1 MFIYSNRGGSHL
13 TSDISTRTQYSTHYF
28 LIIVHIQPIFS
39 DFFVYF
45 EAMLLIVFQ
54 LRTFVFSTFF
64 FKASIFHNTTAKFI
78 VLAFFFSLIRIF
90 HSVLPLFTQKTC
102 IFNL

>member
-13 TSDISTRTQYSTHYF
+13 TSDISARTQYSVHYF
-28 LIIVHIQPIFS
+28 LIIVHIQSIFS
-39 DFFVYF
+39 DFFACF
-45 EAMLLIVFQ
+45 EATLLIVFQ

-64 FKASIFHNTTAKFI
+64 FKASIFNYTAAKFI
-78 VLAFFFSLIRIF
+78 FLAFFFS
-90 HSVLPLFTQKTC
+90 HSHISLCPPTIHTQKTC